1 MFVNIIYFKMKKIL
15 YVLALILLSNCSGY
29 HTVPHFYER
38 HKNSQKTEAYQLP
51 KFKNHVMD
59 SLSPYT
65 RNLLLDVTDMRYLK
79 LKETN
84 ANENELVKLEIRN
97 LFRRR
102 FRDLQR
108 EIERDSLKIVS
119 MKVTDNIA
127 TTFLAYYNNGLENT
141 ILYIAGDM
149 DPRAVKDFYEANE
162 HDKIMLAMHPDNF
175 DEIDSN
181 LKAVEEKAL
190 LKKKKN

>member
-1 MFVNIIYFKMKKIL
+1 MKKFL
-15 YVLALILLSNCSGY
+15 YLIALILLSNCSGY
-29 HTVPHFYER
+29 HTLPQFYER
-38 HKNSQKTEAYQLP
+38 HKLSPKSEAYQLP

-65 RNLLLDVTDMRYLK
+65 RNLLLDVTDLRYLK

-149 DPRAVKDFYEANE
+149 DPRAVRDFFNSKE
-162 HDKIMLAMHPDNF
+162 HDKIMQAMHPENF
-175 DEIDSN
+175 EEIDSN
-181 LKAVEEKAL
+181 LKVIEEKNKL
-190 LKKKKN
+190 IKKKY